1 MSSQPD
7 EAGRQV
13 QLRSAETLS
22 KERRPPVPEDQ
33 WPRADVDATWLGMKL
48 ILNESQAMF
57 SCRETLTDRCDTKYG
72 DLIKKIFKL
81 SQQQHETR
89 HWLGTSADL
98 WGDYAACLEE
108 AVVQIQDLYQLPR
121 GTEPL
126 EETFTT
132 LVINNATRTLKDFQ
146 RINDLILVA
155 RNMLVDC
162 PDAQRYAIETTCH
175 HEVFN
180 IIQICIEFNSEG
192 FAGEAGSTHEQS
204 FGRIINSAKTLLV
217 SCLQFLFNILR
228 AGPELRT
235 RTWLELLCLDTEFNI
250 PGSHTEGESVGES
263 KGIKPD
269 AEIPDRE
276 FDRAAERLLGSFAS
290 STSGK
295 LLRRLLTDFRNNSF
309 LQLHLDKLYKI
320 GLMDSVRGAT
330 MENVTGRLSIQ
341 AAHRRIEA
349 AKRALIAP
357 LGLAFAQEIPNQAQ
371 IPSNDKDFIKFGKCF
386 YPTEQDFTYQKGLPA
401 SPYNLSEIPIILAPS
416 GEIEAL
422 PMFILVCI
430 AANGE
435 ISNLEEKDRLE
446 QAIRCF
452 FLVRSTTGRMLLRE
466 LYIFIAA
473 WDLPEDELFFKS
485 MVNITNSFH
494 QHNLL
499 YDVYNALAD
508 PKDIISPGQNI
519 LVKLIH
525 HIFKS
530 ISDPPELYERRS
542 AKLKSLDTN
551 LIQFLLSRFRNNI
564 LPRALAIIWLQGQ
577 VRDGVVAAAEDFERA
592 NLNLW
597 DMERAYEGVYQFLE
611 FFSALNDN
619 PVWKNYCIQ
628 LEIAWDI
635 VELIRYLHKHVPVQP
650 FIIPPPPQQL
660 LSRTSSDSNYPP
672 PQRATSSVGDRVVSL
687 ERPYSPAI
695 SNHSAPSQTGG
706 RGMSSVPAQAD
717 SPPPSTPT
725 TPQPPHTYPWR
736 NLKKMSILVLS
747 GLLYNAPSLRAK
759 IREYDGVLL
768 IASCSEH
775 DENNPYIKEHAVLC
789 LKFLLEGDRENQRL
803 VEELRAREIRS
814 APGLENLGY
823 RAGVDE
829 AGRVRVWH
837 TKEGDQ
843 GQKEEVLLPV
853 IPSETKNI
861 VQPTTT
867 SVPPHPSNTD
877 LETTN
882 PNNDNS
888 KTSQPEAKET
898 TSQTPASTS
907 ESHSISSSSSS
918 SNVNNMPS
926 TTTTT
931 TTALPHRGKQ
941 QQHPGEL

>member
-1 MSSQPD
+1 MAFQSN
-7 EAGRQV
+7 EASRQ
-13 QLRSAETLS
+13 QLDLRTAEVLVTA
-22 KERRPPVPEDQ
+22 RRPLVPADQ
-33 WPRADVDATWLGMKL
+33 WPREDVDASWLGMKL
-48 ILNESQAMF
+48 ILNASQAMF
-57 SCRETLTDRCDTKYG
+57 SCRETLTERCDTMYG
-72 DLIKKIFKL
+72 DLLKKIFKL

-98 WGDYAACLEE
+98 WGDYATCLEE

-132 LVINNATRTLKDFQ
+132 LVINNAARTLKDFQ

-192 FAGEAGSTHEQS
+192 FAGEAGSTREQS

-217 SCLQFLFNILR
+217 SCLQFLFNMAK

-235 RTWLELLCLDTEFNI
+235 RTWLELLCLDIDFNL
-250 PGSHTEGESVGES
+250 PGSRTEEDSAEESVGES
-263 KGIKPD
+263 KGFKPD
-269 AEIPDRE
+269 VEVPDRE
-276 FDRAAERLLGSFAS
+276 FDRVAERLLGCFAS

-295 LLRRLLTDFRNNSF
+295 LLRTLLADFRNNSF

-320 GLMDSVRGAT
+320 GLTDSVPAVT
-330 MENVTGRLSIQ
+330 MEDMFGKLSIH
-341 AAHRRIEA
+341 AAQRRIEA
-349 AKRALIAP
+349 AKRALIDP
-357 LGLAFAQEIPNQAQ
+357 LGLAIAQENPNQTH
-371 IPSNDKDFIKFGKCF
+371 IPSDDKDLIKFGKCF

-430 AANGE
+430 ALNE
-435 ISNLEEKDRLE
+435 DLSNLDDKDMLE

-473 WDLPEDELFFKS
+473 WDLPEDEMFFKS
-485 MVNITNSFH
+485 MVNITSSFH
-494 QHNLL
+494 QHNIL

-530 ISDPPELYERRS
+530 NSDPPELYESRP
-542 AKLKSLDTN
+542 AKLKGLDTN
-551 LIQFLLSRFRNNI
+551 LIRFLISMFRNNI
-564 LPRALAIIWLQGQ
+564 LPRALAIIWLQGKI
-577 VRDGVVAAAEDFERA
+577 RDGIGEAEDFERA

-611 FFSALNDN
+611 FFSTLNDN
-619 PVWKNYCIQ
+619 PVWKGYCIQ

-650 FIIPPPPQQL
+650 FIVPPPPQQH

-672 PQRATSSVGDRVVSL
+672 PQRATSSVGDRVVSP

-695 SNHSAPSQTGG
+695 SNQSAPSQTGE
-706 RGMSSVPAQAD
+706 RGMSSVPPPAD
-717 SPPPSTPT
+717 SPPSTPT

-747 GLLYNAPSLRAK
+747 GLLYNTPSLRAK

-814 APGLENLGY
+814 APNLESLGY

-829 AGRVRVWH
+829 AGRVQVWQ
-837 TKEGDQ
+837 TKKGDQ
-843 GQKEEVLLPV
+843 GQKEEILLPV
-853 IPSETKNI
+853 VPGETKNAAS
-861 VQPTTT
+861 PTT
-867 SVPPHPSNTD
+867 SVPPPHPSNTNP
-877 LETTN
+877 EPTTAN
-882 PNNDNS
+882 TN
-888 KTSQPEAKET
+888 TSQQEAKQT
-898 TSQTPASTS
+898 TLPAPVSNPP
-907 ESHSISSSSSS
+907 SS
-918 SNVNNMPS
+918 SNVNEMPS
-926 TTTTT
+926 TIRLTR
-931 TTALPHRGKQ
+931 RGSNQ
-941 QQHPGEL
+941 PGDE